1 MRVHGTDGRLGLR
14 GVPVRLGRPI
24 LVVAA
29 AVAVAVAI
37 SLATSP
43 PATHDGAGTP
53 ITAAR
58 TVKGPGTDLG
68 APSASHGARALPP
81 DKTIPGEADAAWA
94 SPDQTAPRHGNRPDR
109 DRRWRARMDL
119 IDQQARTALGLDD
132 ATAHQLDFLQRRLRA
147 LKQDVR
153 DHFGPDGLS
162 REQVAARIEQRIGGF
177 RAQVVKLLGAEHAET
192 YLRIVEDAR
201 TVPSAPVAQ
210 D

>member
-14 GVPVRLGRPI
+14 GVPVRKRQI
-24 LVVAA
+24 LWVAAAA
-29 AVAVAVAI
+29 AVAAVI

-43 PATHDGAGTP
+43 ATDDGAGAP

-68 APSASHGARALPP
+68 APSASRGAAAMPQG
-81 DKTIPGEADAAWA
+81 KTTPGEADAAWA
-94 SPDQTAPRHGNRPDR
+94 SPDQTAARHGNRPDR
-109 DRRWRARMDL
+109 DRRWRQRMDL
-119 IDQQARTALGLDD
+119 IDQQARAALGLDD